1 MQGLVTLDF
10 GNSHPH
16 AGLFQKNQADWQL
29 IKVCPWNEL
38 SIYLGQL
45 SLTPDNSSMVLAE
58 VKSRDEELTP
68 HQHAGFLVTRVKEYW
83 RGTKFAGMPVNY
95 AKTLGEDRLIQA
107 FYCFKKLK
115 QNILLIDAGTYLTM
129 DVITS
134 QGFEGGYIIPGV
146 DKYFSSFS
154 SGEQLKSVELDKSVA
169 HTLPHTTSEAMRDS
183 YFAFAA
189 LAQKLIGDHKI
200 ERVLLTGGQCAI
212 WKHIFDKL
220 EVSVVVQEDP
230 TLIHWALHYW
240 MTTQIEP
247 L

>member
-16 AGLFQKNQADWQL
+16 AGLFQKNQNEWQL

-45 SLTPDNSSMVLAE
+45 ALTPDNSSMVLAE
-58 VKSRDEELTP
+58 VKAREEELTP
-68 HQHAGFLVTRVKEYW
+68 HQHTGFLVTRVKDYW

-95 AKTLGEDRLIQA
+95 TKTLGEDRLIQA

-129 DVITS
+129 DVVTDS
-134 QGFEGGYIIPGV
+134 GFEGGYIIPGV
-146 DKYFSSFS
+146 ERYFASFS
-154 SGEQLKSVELDKSVA
+154 SGEQLKSIQLDHSIS
-169 HTLPHTTSEAMRDS
+169 TSLPHATSEAMRDS
-183 YFAFAA
+183 YAAFAA
-189 LAQKLIGDHKI
+189 LAQKLISDHKI
-200 ERVLLTGGQCAI
+200 EKVLLTGGQCAI
-212 WKHIFDKL
+212 WKYIFDSL
-220 EVSVVVQEDP
+220 EVSVIVQEEP
-230 TLIHWALHYW
+230 TLIHWSLHYW